1 LDKPLTKLM
10 KWTRLFPTQL
20 QWARMVVALWA
31 TIHPEEAGSMA
42 QEISVLGID
51 IATRVF
57 HVIGMDNAAH
67 NARCPD

>member
-1 LDKPLTKLM
+1 
-10 KWTRLFPTQL
+10 
-20 QWARMVVALWA
+20 MVVALWA